1 MVVVPHAIRTISS
14 KLVDNINFL
23 GMAGGSM
30 RKLVLFA
37 MVGVLAQLIDGA
49 LGMAYG
55 LTSTTLLVAVGTAPA
70 AASATVHLAEL
81 GTTAVSGVSHW
92 RFGNVDWRTVRWMTF
107 PGAIGAFLGAVVLSS
122 LHGDTARPW
131 VAAILSVLGVYVLFR
146 FLGKA
151 RGPRPQAGRPLPSVL
166 LAPLGLGAGFLDA
179 VGGGGW
185 GPVGTP
191 TLLAFGRL
199 EPRKVIGSVDTGEFL
214 VALGASLGFLVSLSW
229 RQVSPTL
236 VLLLLAGG
244 LVAAP
249 LAAWLVRR
257 LAPRKLGVIVGAA
270 ILLTN
275 ARTLASSFGIQGAW
289 RAAMYLAIVVVVG
302 ALAALRLSQS
312 RQGRRARALAPT
324 AQPLPE
330 PVGA

>member
-1 MVVVPHAIRTISS
+1 
-14 KLVDNINFL
+14 
-23 GMAGGSM
+23 M
-30 RKLVLFA
+30 RKLVLFG
-37 MVGVLAQLIDGA
+37 MVGVLAQLVDGA

-55 LTSTTLLVAVGTAPA
+55 LTSTTMLVAVGTAPA
-70 AASATVHLAEL
+70 LASATVHLAEL

-92 RFGNVDWRTVRWMTF
+92 RFGNVDWRTVRLMTF
-107 PGAIGAFLGAVVLSS
+107 PGAVGAFLGAVALSS
-122 LHGDTARPW
+122 VSGEVARPW
-131 VAAILSVLGVYVLFR
+131 VAAILSSLGVYVLFR
-146 FLGKA
+146 FLGTA
-151 RGPRPQAGRPLPSVL
+151 RGPRPVGGRPLASGV

-191 TLLAFGRL
+191 TLLASGRL

-214 VALGASLGFLVSLSW
+214 VALGASLGFLVSLGW
-229 RQVSPTL
+229 RQVPLSL

-249 LAAWLVRR
+249 LAAWLVKR

-275 ARTLASSFGIQGAW
+275 ARTLASAFGVEGAW
-289 RAAMYLAIVVVVG
+289 RATLYLSIVTVVG
-302 ALAALRLSQS
+302 ALAAWRLTQS
-312 RQGRRARALAPT
+312 RRAAGPWPPWPPVDNRSHHPGF
-324 AQPLPE
+324 AQPVPTGQLT
-330 PVGA
+330 PVPWSGQ

>member
-1 MVVVPHAIRTISS
+1 
-14 KLVDNINFL
+14 
-23 GMAGGSM
+23 M
-30 RKLVLFA
+30 RKLVLFG

-55 LTSTTLLVAVGTAPA
+55 LTSTTLLVAMGTAPA
-70 AASATVHLAEL
+70 LASATVHLAEL

-92 RFGNVDWRTVRWMTF
+92 RFGNVDWRTVRLMTF
-107 PGAIGAFLGAVVLSS
+107 PGTIGAFLGAVALSS
-122 LHGDTARPW
+122 VSGEVAKPW
-131 VAAILSVLGVYVLFR
+131 VAAILSALGVYVLFR
-146 FLGKA
+146 FLGTA
-151 RGPRPQAGRPLPSVL
+151 RGPRPGGRPLPSGL

-191 TLLAFGRL
+191 TLLASGRL
-199 EPRKVIGSVDTGEFL
+199 EPRKVVGSVDTGEFL

-229 RQVSPTL
+229 RQVPLSL

-249 LAAWLVRR
+249 LAAWLVKR
-257 LAPRKLGVIVGAA
+257 LAPRRLGVIVGAA

-275 ARTLASSFGIQGAW
+275 ARTLASAFGVGGAW
-289 RAAMYLAIVVVVG
+289 RATLYLSIVAVVG
-302 ALAALRLSQS
+302 ALAAWRLTQS
-312 RQGRRARALAPT
+312 RQRRRALA
-324 AQPLPE
+324 AGQHVPE

>member
-1 MVVVPHAIRTISS
+1 
-14 KLVDNINFL
+14 
-23 GMAGGSM
+23 M
-30 RKLVLFA
+30 RKLVLFG

-107 PGAIGAFLGAVVLSS
+107 PGFVGAVVLSS
-122 LHGDTARPW
+122 IDGDVARPW

-146 FLGKA
+146 FLGKR
-151 RGPRPQAGRPLPSVL
+151 RGPRPRAGRPLPSGL

-191 TLLAFGRL
+191 TLLASGRM

-214 VALGASLGFLVSLSW
+214 VALGASLGFLASLSW
-229 RQVSPTL
+229 PQVPL
-236 VLLLLAGG
+236 AMVALLLAGG

-249 LAAWLVRR
+249 VAAWLVKH

-275 ARTLASSFGIQGAW
+275 ARTLASTFGVNGAW
-289 RAAMYLAIVVVVG
+289 RAAMYLAIVAVVG
-302 ALAALRLSQS
+302 ALASWRLAQS
-312 RQGRRARALAPT
+312 RQRRRDRAVT
-324 AQPLPE
+324 AGQPLPE
-330 PVGA
+330 PVGV

>member
-1 MVVVPHAIRTISS
+1 
-14 KLVDNINFL
+14 
-23 GMAGGSM
+23 
-30 RKLVLFA
+30 
-37 MVGVLAQLIDGA
+37 
-49 LGMAYG
+49 
-55 LTSTTLLVAVGTAPA
+55 
-70 AASATVHLAEL
+70 VHLAEL

-107 PGAIGAFLGAVVLSS
+107 PGAAGAFLGAVVLSS
-122 LHGDTARPW
+122 LSGDTAKPW

-146 FLGKA
+146 FLGKP
-151 RGPRPQAGRPLPSVL
+151 RGPRPRAGRPLPSGL

-191 TLLAFGRL
+191 TLLASGRM

-214 VALGASLGFLVSLSW
+214 VALGASLGFLVSLS
-229 RQVSPTL
+229 RQQVPVSL

-249 LAAWLVRR
+249 VAAWLVKR
-257 LAPRKLGVIVGAA
+257 LAPRKLGVVVGAA

-275 ARTLASSFGIQGAW
+275 ARTLASTFGIEGAW
-289 RAAMYLAIVVVVG
+289 RAAMYLAIVAVVG
-302 ALAALRLSQS
+302 ALAAWRLTQS
-312 RQGRRARALAPT
+312 RQHRRAKALAT
-324 AQPLPE
+324 AAQPVPE

>member
-1 MVVVPHAIRTISS
+1 
-14 KLVDNINFL
+14 
-23 GMAGGSM
+23 M
-30 RKLVLFA
+30 RKLVLFG

-55 LTSTTLLVAVGTAPA
+55 LTSTTMLVAMGTAPA
-70 AASATVHLAEL
+70 LASATVHLAEL

-92 RFGNVDWRTVRWMTF
+92 RFGNVDWRTVRLMTF
-107 PGAIGAFLGAVVLSS
+107 PGAVGAFLGAVVLSS
-122 LHGDTARPW
+122 ISGDTAKPW

-146 FLGKA
+146 FLGRP
-151 RGPRPQAGRPLPSVL
+151 RGPRPGGRPLPSGL

-191 TLLAFGRL
+191 TLLASGRM

-229 RQVSPTL
+229 RQVPLSL

-249 LAAWLVRR
+249 LAAWLVKR

-275 ARTLASSFGIQGAW
+275 ARTLASTFGVEGAW
-289 RAAMYLAIVVVVG
+289 RATLYLSIVTVVG
-302 ALAALRLSQS
+302 ALAAWRLTQS
-312 RQGRRARALAPT
+312 RQRRRAMADLA
-324 AQPLPE
+324 AGQHVPE

>member
-1 MVVVPHAIRTISS
+1 MITISI
-14 KLVDNINFL
+14 KLVDNINL
-23 GMAGGSM
+23 IENGRGNGGGTM
-30 RKLVLFA
+30 RKLVLFG

-55 LTSTTLLVAVGTAPA
+55 LTSTTLLVTIGTAPA
-70 AASATVHLAEL
+70 MASATVHLAEM
-81 GTTAVSGVSHW
+81 GTTAVSGFSHW
-92 RFGNVDWRTVRWMTF
+92 RFGNVDWRTVRLMTF
-107 PGAIGAFLGAVVLSS
+107 PGAVGAFLGAVVLSS
-122 LHGDTARPW
+122 LNGETAKPW
-131 VAAILSVLGVYVLFR
+131 VAGILCGLGVYVLFR

-151 RGPRPQAGRPLPSVL
+151 RGPRPATGRPLSGGL

-191 TLLAFGRL
+191 TLLASGRM
-199 EPRKVIGSVDTGEFL
+199 EPRKVVGSIDTGEFL
-214 VALGASLGFLVSLSW
+214 VALGASVGFLVSLSW
-229 RQVSPTL
+229 REVPL
-236 VLLLLAGG
+236 GPVLLLLAGG

-275 ARTLASSFGIQGAW
+275 ARTLASTFGVIGAW
-289 RAAMYLAIVVVVG
+289 RAAMYLAIVAVVG
-302 ALAALRLSQS
+302 SLAAWRLTQS
-312 RQGRRARALAPT
+312 RRRRASARADAGLE
-324 AQPLPE
+324 AQP
-330 PVGA
+330 AAA

>member
-1 MVVVPHAIRTISS
+1 
-14 KLVDNINFL
+14 
-23 GMAGGSM
+23 M
-30 RKLVLFA
+30 RKLMLFA

-55 LTSTTLLVAVGTAPA
+55 LTSTTLLVAAGTAPA

-107 PGAIGAFLGAVVLSS
+107 PGAVGAFAGAVVLSS
-122 LHGDTARPW
+122 IDGDTAKPW
-131 VAAILSVLGVYVLFR
+131 VAAILSVLGVYVLYR
-146 FLGKA
+146 FLGRP
-151 RGPRPQAGRPLPSVL
+151 RGPRPRAGHPLPSGL

-191 TLLAFGRL
+191 TLLASGRL

-214 VALGASLGFLVSLSW
+214 VALGASAGFLVSLSW
-229 RQVSPTL
+229 RQVPVSL

-244 LVAAP
+244 LIAAP

-257 LAPRKLGVIVGAA
+257 IAPRKLGVIVGAA

-275 ARTLASSFGIQGAW
+275 TRTLAGTFGIDGAW
-289 RAAMYLAIVVVVG
+289 RVALYLAIVAVVG
-302 ALAALRLSQS
+302 ALAAWRLTQS
-312 RQGRRARALAPT
+312 RQRRRARAAVASTQHAP
-324 AQPLPE
+324 APE

>member
-1 MVVVPHAIRTISS
+1 MLTIPI
-14 KLVDNINFL
+14 KLVDNINFVDKR
-23 GMAGGSM
+23 AGGAM
-30 RKLVLFA
+30 RKLLLFG

-81 GTTAVSGVSHW
+81 GTTAVSGVAHW

-107 PGAIGAFLGAVVLSS
+107 PGAVGAFCGAVLLSS
-122 LHGDTARPW
+122 LDGETAKPW
-131 VAAILSVLGVYVLFR
+131 VAGILSLLGVYVLFR
-146 FLGKA
+146 FLGRA
-151 RGPRPQAGRPLPSVL
+151 TGPRPRTGRPLPPVL
-166 LAPLGLGAGFLDA
+166 LGPLGLGAGFLDA

-191 TLLAFGRL
+191 TLLASGRM
-199 EPRKVIGSVDTGEFL
+199 EPRKVVGSVDTGEFL
-214 VALGASLGFLVSLSW
+214 VALGASAGFLVSLSW
-229 RQVSPTL
+229 RQVPAAL

-275 ARTLASSFGIQGAW
+275 ARTLASTFGVQGAW
-289 RAAMYLAIVVVVG
+289 RAASYLAIVTVVG
-302 ALAALRLSQS
+302 ALAAWRLAQS
-312 RQGRRARALAPT
+312 RRRRRARAVAR
-324 AQPLPE
+324 PLPE

>member
-1 MVVVPHAIRTISS
+1 MVPAHVILTISI
-14 KLVDNINFL
+14 KLVDKTNFVDK
-23 GMAGGSM
+23 AGGTM
-30 RKLVLFA
+30 RKLVLFG

-55 LTSTTLLVAVGTAPA
+55 LTSTTMLVAVGTVPA
-70 AASATVHLAEL
+70 VASATVHLAEL

-107 PGAIGAFLGAVVLSS
+107 PGAVGAFLGAVVLSS
-122 LHGDTARPW
+122 LSGDTAKPW

-146 FLGKA
+146 FLGRRPA
-151 RGPRPQAGRPLPSVL
+151 GPRPRAGRPLPSGL

-191 TLLAFGRL
+191 TLLASGRM

-214 VALGASLGFLVSLSW
+214 VALGASLGFLISLSW
-229 RQVSPTL
+229 HQVPVTL
-236 VLLLLAGG
+236 VCLLLAGG

-249 LAAWLVRR
+249 LAAWLVKR

-275 ARTLASSFGIQGAW
+275 ARTLASTFGVDGAW
-289 RAAMYLAIVVVVG
+289 RTAMYLAIVAVVG
-302 ALAALRLSQS
+302 ALAAWRLSQS
-312 RQGRRARALAPT
+312 RQRRRAKAVAA
-324 AQPLPE
+324 AQRLPE

>member
-1 MVVVPHAIRTISS
+1 MLIISIN
-14 KLVDNINFL
+14 LVDNINL
-23 GMAGGSM
+23 VENHAGGTM
-30 RKLVLFA
+30 RKLVLFG
-37 MVGVLAQLIDGA
+37 MVGALAQLVDGA

-55 LTSTTLLVAVGTAPA
+55 LTSTTLLVAVGTVPA

-81 GTTAVSGVSHW
+81 GTTAVSGVAHW
-92 RFGNVDWRTVRWMTF
+92 RFGNVDWRTVRLMTF
-107 PGAIGAFLGAVVLSS
+107 PGAVGAVLGAVVLSS
-122 LHGDTARPW
+122 LSGETARPW

-146 FLGKA
+146 FLGRP
-151 RGPRPQAGRPLPSVL
+151 RGPRPRAGRPLPSGL

-191 TLLAFGRL
+191 TLLASGRM
-199 EPRKVIGSVDTGEFL
+199 EPRKVVGSVDTGEFL
-214 VALGASLGFLVSLSW
+214 VALGASVGFLVSLSW
-229 RQVSPTL
+229 RQIPVRL
-236 VLLLLAGG
+236 VLLLLVGG

-275 ARTLASSFGIQGAW
+275 ARTLASTFGVEGAW
-289 RAAMYLAIVVVVG
+289 RAAMYLTIVAVVG
-302 ALAALRLSQS
+302 TLAAWRLAQS
-312 RQGRRARALAPT
+312 RRRRRARVAAA
-324 AQPLPE
+324 AQRVPE

>member
-1 MVVVPHAIRTISS
+1 
-14 KLVDNINFL
+14 
-23 GMAGGSM
+23 M
-30 RKLVLFA
+30 RKLVLFG

-55 LTSTTLLVAVGTAPA
+55 LTSTTLLVAAGTAPA

-107 PGAIGAFLGAVVLSS
+107 PGAVGAFAGAVVLSS
-122 LHGDTARPW
+122 ISGDTARPW
-131 VAAILSVLGVYVLFR
+131 VAAILSVLGIYVLYR
-146 FLGKA
+146 FLGRP
-151 RGPRPQAGRPLPSVL
+151 RGPQPRAGHPLPSGL

-191 TLLAFGRL
+191 TLLASGRL

-214 VALGASLGFLVSLSW
+214 VALGASAGFLASLSW
-229 RQVSPTL
+229 RQVPMGL

-244 LVAAP
+244 LIAAP

-275 ARTLASSFGIQGAW
+275 TRTLAGTFGIDGSW
-289 RAAMYLAIVVVVG
+289 RAALYLAIVAVVG
-302 ALAALRLSQS
+302 VLAAWRLSQS
-312 RQGRRARALAPT
+312 RQRRRAKALAG
-324 AQPLPE
+324 AQPIPE

>member
-1 MVVVPHAIRTISS
+1 
-14 KLVDNINFL
+14 
-23 GMAGGSM
+23 M
-30 RKLVLFA
+30 RKLVLFG

-55 LTSTTLLVAVGTAPA
+55 LTSTTLLVAVGTVPA
-70 AASATVHLAEL
+70 TASATVHLAEL

-92 RFGNVDWRTVRWMTF
+92 RFGNVDWRTVRLMTF
-107 PGAIGAFLGAVVLSS
+107 PGGVGAFAGAVVLSS
-122 LHGDTARPW
+122 LDGETAKPW
-131 VAAILSVLGVYVLFR
+131 VAGILLVLGVYVLFR
-146 FLGKA
+146 FLGTA
-151 RGPRPQAGRPLPSVL
+151 GGPRPGAGRPLPSVL

-191 TLLAFGRL
+191 TLLASGRL
-199 EPRKVIGSVDTGEFL
+199 EPRKVVGSVDTGEFL
-214 VALGASLGFLVSLSW
+214 VALGASVGFLVSLSW
-229 RQVSPTL
+229 RQVPLGL

-257 LAPRKLGVIVGAA
+257 LAPRRLGVIVGAA

-275 ARTLASSFGIQGAW
+275 FRTLASTFGLEGAW
-289 RAAMYLAIVVVVG
+289 RAASYLAIVAVVG
-302 ALAALRLSQS
+302 ALAAWRLAQS
-312 RQGRRARALAPT
+312 RRRRRAAALASRAPV
-324 AQPLPE
+324 PE

>member
-1 MVVVPHAIRTISS
+1 
-14 KLVDNINFL
+14 
-23 GMAGGSM
+23 
-30 RKLVLFA
+30 
-37 MVGVLAQLIDGA
+37 
-49 LGMAYG
+49 
-55 LTSTTLLVAVGTAPA
+55 
-70 AASATVHLAEL
+70 
-81 GTTAVSGVSHW
+81 
-92 RFGNVDWRTVRWMTF
+92 MTF
-107 PGAIGAFLGAVVLSS
+107 PGAVGAFAGAVVLSS
-122 LHGDTARPW
+122 LSGEVAKPW
-131 VAAILSVLGVYVLFR
+131 VAGILSVLGVYVLFR

-151 RGPRPQAGRPLPSVL
+151 RGPRPRAGRPLPSGL

-191 TLLAFGRL
+191 TLLASGRM

-229 RQVSPTL
+229 RQVPVTL
-236 VLLLLAGG
+236 VVLLLAGG

-249 LAAWLVRR
+249 LAAWLVKR

-275 ARTLASSFGIQGAW
+275 ARTLASTFGVEGAW
-289 RAAMYLAIVVVVG
+289 RAVMYLAIVAVVG
-302 ALAALRLSQS
+302 ALAAWRLTQS
-312 RQGRRARALAPT
+312 RQHRRAKALAA

>member
-1 MVVVPHAIRTISS
+1 
-14 KLVDNINFL
+14 
-23 GMAGGSM
+23 M

-37 MVGVLAQLIDGA
+37 MVGVLAQLVDGA

-70 AASATVHLAEL
+70 VASATVHLAEL

-107 PGAIGAFLGAVVLSS
+107 PGAVGAFLGAVVLSS
-122 LHGDTARPW
+122 LDGETATPW
-131 VAAILSVLGVYVLFR
+131 VAGILTVLGVYVLFR
-146 FLGKA
+146 FLGTA
-151 RGPRPQAGRPLPSVL
+151 RGPRPRAGRPLPSGM

-191 TLLAFGRL
+191 TLLASGRM

-229 RQVSPTL
+229 GQVPMTV

-249 LAAWLVRR
+249 LAAWLVKC
-257 LAPRKLGVIVGAA
+257 LAPRKLGVMVGAA
-270 ILLTN
+270 IVLTN
-275 ARTLASSFGIQGAW
+275 ARTLASTFGIEGAW
-289 RAAMYLAIVVVVG
+289 RAAMYVAIVVVVG
-302 ALAALRLSQS
+302 ALAAWRLAQS
-312 RQGRRARALAPT
+312 RRRRRAEALA
-324 AQPLPE
+324 AQPAPE

>member
-1 MVVVPHAIRTISS
+1 
-14 KLVDNINFL
+14 
-23 GMAGGSM
+23 M
-30 RKLVLFA
+30 RKLVLFGT
-37 MVGVLAQLIDGA
+37 VGVLAQLIDGA

-92 RFGNVDWRTVRWMTF
+92 RFGNVDWRTVRLMTF
-107 PGAIGAFLGAVVLSS
+107 PGAVGAFTGAVVLSS
-122 LHGDTARPW
+122 LDGETAKPW
-131 VAAILSVLGVYVLFR
+131 VAGILLVLGVYVLLR
-146 FLGKA
+146 FLGTA
-151 RGPRPQAGRPLPSVL
+151 SGPRPRAGRPLPSAL

-191 TLLAFGRL
+191 TLLASGRM
-199 EPRKVIGSVDTGEFL
+199 EPRKVVGSVDTGEFL
-214 VALGASLGFLVSLSW
+214 VALGASIGFLISLSW
-229 RQVSPTL
+229 RQVPVTL

-275 ARTLASSFGIQGAW
+275 FRTLASTFGIEGAW
-289 RAAMYLAIVVVVG
+289 RAASYLAIVAVVG
-302 ALAALRLSQS
+302 ALAAWRLAQS
-312 RQGRRARALAPT
+312 RQRRRAAALAPR
-324 AQPLPE
+324 PLPTPE

>member
-1 MVVVPHAIRTISS
+1 
-14 KLVDNINFL
+14 
-23 GMAGGSM
+23 M
-30 RKLVLFA
+30 RKLVLFG

-92 RFGNVDWRTVRWMTF
+92 RFGNVDWRTVRMMTF
-107 PGAIGAFLGAVVLSS
+107 PGFVGAFLGAVVLSS
-122 LHGDTARPW
+122 ISGDTAKPW
-131 VAAILSVLGVYVLFR
+131 VAVILSVLGVYVLFR
-146 FLGKA
+146 FLGKP
-151 RGPRPQAGRPLPSVL
+151 RGPRPRAGRPLPLAL

-191 TLLAFGRL
+191 TLLASGRM

-229 RQVSPTL
+229 SQVPLSL

-244 LVAAP
+244 LFAAP
-249 LAAWLVRR
+249 LAAWLVKHLAPPQARGDRRGGHPAHQRPHPGLDLRPQWGLADRHVPGHRGRGRHPGR
-257 LAPRKLGVIVGAA
+257 LAPQPVPPAPPGQGHRRHRP
-270 ILLTN
+270 
-275 ARTLASSFGIQGAW
+275 ARS
-289 RAAMYLAIVVVVG
+289 RA
-302 ALAALRLSQS
+302 
-312 RQGRRARALAPT
+312 GRRLT
-324 AQPLPE
+324 D
-330 PVGA
+330 G